1 MEKLMNIIKKI
12 TFNIFNFMH
21 HFAFLSYAAFLRSYK
36 FNQKL
41 LTIVIAAI
49 FIVIVFPNKQIM
61 LIPQLLM
68 IWWIIAI
75 LIASFRDRSL
85 TYLMNKTKKIL
96 GLTKKDQIV
105 ISEFAPAKDNDS
117 QIAIVIMPEHS
128 VINTIYHIIKN
139 LIKRN
144 KSELINQDVAKTIK
158 YVLNFYHN
166 VSKVNHINYQFTVC
180 MPDNQQWQTMLKKQ
194 EINIIKKGSPTFIPT
209 KLAYYR
215 YTTTKMPNQQWF
227 DYNISLKNQ

>member
-1 MEKLMNIIKKI
+1 
-12 TFNIFNFMH
+12 
-21 HFAFLSYAAFLRSYK
+21 
-36 FNQKL
+36 
-41 LTIVIAAI
+41 
-49 FIVIVFPNKQIM
+49 
-61 LIPQLLM
+61 M

-166 VSKVNHINYQFTVC
+166 VSKLTILIINSLFVC
-180 MPDNQQWQTMLKKQ
+180 QIINNGKQ
-194 EINIIKKGSPTFIPT
+194 C
-209 KLAYYR
+209 
-215 YTTTKMPNQQWF
+215 
-227 DYNISLKNQ
+227 